1 MPETKASFLRWQDGM
16 VGMSH
21 LRSVALYP
29 NRQFLSDQLVWFLTL
44 SYIQGKFDL
53 FPFFFFFYLSPL
65 PLLFSSS
72 TVNPNNRTH
81 VAPSPLFSESWTL
94 PPSLFLF
101 PSFFPFSR
109 LHAIS
114 VCFAIAVFPARFRIA
129 TEQNNYIFIYVQCKM
144 NAHFFMEQTFRT
156 LTSD

>member
-1 MPETKASFLRWQDGM
+1 MPETKASFLWWQHGM

-53 FPFFFFFYLSPL
+53 FPFFLLPL

-72 TVNPNNRTH
+72 TVNPNNQTH
-81 VAPSPLFSESWTL
+81 VAPSPVFWKLN
-94 PPSLFLF
+94 PPSIPLSL
-101 PSFFPFSR
+101 PLFFPFSH

-114 VCFAIAVFPARFRIA
+114 VCFRIAVFPVRFCIA